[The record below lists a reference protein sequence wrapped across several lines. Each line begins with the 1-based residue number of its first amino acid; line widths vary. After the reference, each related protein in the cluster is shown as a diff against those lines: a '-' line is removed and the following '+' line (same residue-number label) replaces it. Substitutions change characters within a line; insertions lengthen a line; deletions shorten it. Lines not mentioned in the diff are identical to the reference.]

1 VPDGETEPPYV
12 APTPTAPNEMWLRL
26 TVPLIEY
33 VPRGDE
39 SAIEPRS
46 DPCACLQRIVNVPRC
61 EPLYVPDHVP
71 PSPADD
77 DVAADAMEAVAHTAR
92 NAETKRT

>member
-1 VPDGETEPPYV
+1 
-12 APTPTAPNEMWLRL
+12 
-26 TVPLIEY
+26 
-33 VPRGDE
+33 
-39 SAIEPRS
+39 
-46 DPCACLQRIVNVPRC
+46 VNVPRC

-92 NAETKRT
+92 SAETKRT